1 MRTLVISGN
10 IDNGETRECTV
21 KDYIVSL
28 DEVSINGDSGIVLN
42 MNNSQQHL
50 YTNDISNTENK
61 IKTSSSLTTASFITG
76 VPTHEDSQDEM
87 SFVLTTIH
95 FLINENT
102 FTFFYIRYLFKVSS
116 FIFILSQKE
125 YS

>member
-1 MRTLVISGN
+1 
-10 IDNGETRECTV
+10 
-21 KDYIVSL
+21 
-28 DEVSINGDSGIVLN
+28 
-42 MNNSQQHL
+42 MNNSQYHL

-61 IKTSSSLTTASFITG
+61 IKTSLSLTTARLSLG

-87 SFVLTTIH
+87 SFVLTNIH

-102 FTFFYIRYLFKVSS
+102 FTFFYIRYLFKVCSYIS
-116 FIFILSQKE
+116 ILSQKE